1 MQEVILAKNI
11 KLLDS
16 PGVVL
21 ASDCNEASM
30 ALHNCA
36 KVSSS

>member
-21 ASDCNEASM
+21 ASDVNEAAM

-36 KVSSS
+36 KVR